1 MIVFLPFLHLEAQIY
16 VPALPPPIPENLPSP
31 NLNQTVRVPRPG
43 APDAEHVHIE
53 AVTQEV
59 VGSVRHLRGS
69 VRIETINM
77 QLKADE
83 VDYDADTGDAEARG
97 HVHFEHFVRGEKLD
111 CERAEYNINLESGKF
126 YDVSGSAN
134 TRVQARKGLLT
145 TKNPFYFQGKWAER
159 LNDRY
164 ILHDG
169 FLTDCTLP
177 RAWWR
182 LKGPTFEVIPGEHAV
197 AHRAWF
203 YFKGMPLIYF
213 PYFYKSLEKRP
224 RRSGIMNPNFGN
236 SSTRGATIGLGYYW
250 AINRS
255 YDLAYHALYYSSAGL
270 TQHVGFRGD
279 PNEKS
284 SFDVMF
290 DKVDDR
296 RVLPI
301 PASGSLFMANGKTD
315 LGHGWLARVE
325 LDYITSF
332 GFREQYT
339 DSFNEAVQSETHS
352 VGYVTKHWSY
362 YGINILAQQDV
373 NFQSVTPNDNIIIRK
388 LPEVEFTGREHEM
401 DFLGMPFWLSFDSS
415 AGLLRRSQPEFQT
428 RQFVDRV
435 DFSPHV
441 STAFHWDGFQLVPS
455 FGIRETGY
463 GSSLQSSGLI
473 AGQNIWR
480 NSRDVSVQLI
490 FPSLQRIFN
499 APSWVGDKVKHVIEP
514 RVTYL
519 DTSGIGN
526 FDRILRF
533 DETDILSNT
542 NQVEFSLTNRL
553 LAKQKNGT
561 VTDFATWEIYYDHYF
576 DPTFG
581 GAIVPGVR
589 NVVQSSLDLT
599 GYAFL
604 DGLRHSSPIV
614 NLLRVQSRVGVEW
627 RTDFDPVMHK
637 LVNSSLALDT
647 RVNKFHFA
655 VGQTALRTDPI
666 LAPNANQVRGA
677 VTYGSSTLQGLSYG
691 FSATYDY
698 LSGMM
703 LYSQT
708 QVTYN
713 TDCCGLSLQYFRF
726 ALGVRDESQFR
737 VSFAISNIGTFG
749 TLKRQDAIF

>member
-1 MIVFLPFLHLEAQIY
+1 M
-16 VPALPPPIPENLPSP
+16 
-31 NLNQTVRVPRPG
+31 NQVVRQPRAG

-53 AVTQEV
+53 SVTQEV
-59 VGSVRHLRGS
+59 VGTVRHLRGA
-69 VRIETINM
+69 VRIETSDM

-83 VDYDADTGDAEARG
+83 VDYDADTGDAHARG

-111 CERAEYNINLESGKF
+111 CDSADYNVNLETGKF

-159 LNDRY
+159 LNDHY

-182 LKGPTFEVIPGEHAV
+182 LKGPAFEVVPGEHATG
-197 AHRAWF
+197 HNAWF
-203 YFKGMPLIYF
+203 YFKGMPLIYL
-213 PYFYKSLEKRP
+213 PYYYKSLEKRP

-236 SSTRGATIGLGYYW
+236 SSTRGATLGLGYYW

-255 YDLAYHALYYSSAGL
+255 YDFTYHMLYYSAAGL

-284 SFDVMF
+284 SFDIQY
-290 DKVDDR
+290 DKVADR
-296 RVLPI
+296 RPLVV
-301 PASGSLFMANGKTD
+301 PASGAFLLASGKTD
-315 LGHGWLARVE
+315 LGHGWLARGD

-352 VGYVTKHWSY
+352 VGYITKHWSD
-362 YGINILAQQDV
+362 YGINIVTQQDV
-373 NFQSVTPNDNIIIRK
+373 NFQSTTPHDDIIIRK
-388 LPEVEFTGREHEM
+388 LPEIEFTGREHEV
-401 DFLGMPFWLSFDSS
+401 DLLGWPFWLSLDSS
-415 AGLLRRSQPEFQT
+415 AGLLRRSEPEFQT
-428 RQFVDRV
+428 RQFVERV
-435 DFSPHV
+435 DFAPHV
-441 STAFHWDGFQLVPS
+441 TTVFHLDGFQLLPS

-463 GSSLQSSGLI
+463 ESSVVDGTIS
-473 AGQNIWR
+473 GQNVLR
-480 NSRDVSVQLI
+480 NSRDFSMALI
-490 FPSLQRIFN
+490 FPSLQRIFG

-514 RVTYL
+514 RITYL

-526 FDRILRF
+526 FSRMIRF
-533 DETDILSNT
+533 DQTDILSNT

-561 VTDFATWEIYYDHYF
+561 VTDFATWQVSYQRYF

-581 GAIVPGVR
+581 GAIVPGTR
-589 NVVQSSLDLT
+589 NVLQSALDMT

-604 DGLRHSSPIV
+604 DGYRHSSPV
-614 NLLRVQSRVGVEW
+614 VSLLRVQSRVGIEW
-627 RTDFDPVMHK
+627 RTDYDPV
-637 LVNSSLALDT
+637 LRRIVNSSLTLDT

-655 VGQTALRTDPI
+655 IGQTALKSDPI
-666 LAPNANQVRGA
+666 LAPSANQVRGA
-677 VTYGSSTLQGLSYG
+677 LTYGSSTRPGLSYG
-691 FSATYDY
+691 FSSTYDY
-698 LSGMM
+698 LKGAM

-708 QVTYN
+708 QISYN

-726 ALGVRDESQFR
+726 AIGIRDESQFR
-737 VSFAISNIGTFG
+737 VSFQISNIGTFG
-749 TLKRQDAIF
+749 TLKAADAIF

>member
-1 MIVFLPFLHLEAQIY
+1 VNQ
-16 VPALPPPIPENLPSP
+16 VVRPP
-31 NLNQTVRVPRPG
+31 RAG

-53 AVTQEV
+53 SVTQEV
-59 VGSVRHLRGS
+59 VGTVRHLRGA
-69 VRIETINM
+69 VRIETSDM

-83 VDYDADTGDAEARG
+83 VDYDADTGDAHARG

-111 CERAEYNINLESGKF
+111 CDSADYNINLETGKF

-159 LNDRY
+159 LNDHY

-182 LKGPTFEVIPGEHAV
+182 LKGPTFEVVPGEHATG
-197 AHRAWF
+197 HNAWF
-203 YFKGMPLIYF
+203 YFKGMPLIYL
-213 PYFYKSLEKRP
+213 PYYYKSLEKRP

-236 SSTRGATIGLGYYW
+236 SSTRGATLGLGYYW

-255 YDLAYHALYYSSAGL
+255 YDFTYHMLYYSAAGL

-284 SFDVMF
+284 KFDIQY

-296 RVLPI
+296 RPLVV
-301 PASGSLFMANGKTD
+301 PASGAFLLASGKTD
-315 LGHGWLARVE
+315 LGHGWLARGD

-352 VGYVTKHWSY
+352 VGYITKHWSD
-362 YGINILAQQDV
+362 YGINIVTQQDV
-373 NFQSVTPNDNIIIRK
+373 NFQSTTPHDDIIIRK
-388 LPEVEFTGREHEM
+388 LPEVEFTGREHEV
-401 DFLGMPFWLSFDSS
+401 DLLGWPFWLSLDSS
-415 AGLLRRSQPEFQT
+415 AGLLRRSEPEFQT
-428 RQFVDRV
+428 RQFVERL
-435 DFSPHV
+435 DFAPHV
-441 STAFHWDGFQLVPS
+441 TTAFHLDGFQLLPS

-463 GSSLQSSGLI
+463 RSSMASDGTIS
-473 AGQNIWR
+473 GQNVLR
-480 NSRDVSVQLI
+480 NSRDFSMVLI
-490 FPSLQRIFN
+490 FPSLQRIFG
-499 APSWVGDKVKHVIEP
+499 APSWVGDKVKHIIEP
-514 RVTYL
+514 RITYL
-519 DTSGIGN
+519 DTSGIDN
-526 FDRILRF
+526 FTRIIRF
-533 DETDILSNT
+533 DQTDVLSNT

-561 VTDFATWEIYYDHYF
+561 VTDFATWQVSYQRYF

-581 GAIVPGVR
+581 GAIVPGTR
-589 NVVQSSLDLT
+589 NVLQSALDMT

-604 DGLRHSSPIV
+604 DGYRHSSPV
-614 NLLRVQSRVGVEW
+614 VSMLRVQSRVGIEW
-627 RTDFDPVMHK
+627 RTDYDPV
-637 LVNSSLALDT
+637 LRRIVNSSLTLDT

-655 VGQTALRTDPI
+655 IGQTALKSDPI
-666 LAPNANQVRGA
+666 LAPSANQVRGA
-677 VTYGSSTLQGLSYG
+677 LTYGSSTRPGLSYG
-691 FSATYDY
+691 FSSTYDY
-698 LSGMM
+698 LKGVM

-708 QVTYN
+708 QISYN

-726 ALGVRDESQFR
+726 AIGIRDESQFR
-737 VSFAISNIGTFG
+737 VSFQISNIGTFG
-749 TLKRQDAIF
+749 TLKAADAIF

>member
-1 MIVFLPFLHLEAQIY
+1 MIAFLPCLHLGAQIY
-16 VPALPPPIPENLPSP
+16 VPALPPPIPQTVPSP
-31 NLNQTVRVPRPG
+31 NLNQTVRPTRSG

-53 AVTQEV
+53 SVSQEV
-59 VGSVRHLRGS
+59 VGTVRHLRGS
-69 VRIETINM
+69 VRIETTNM
-77 QLKADE
+77 QLTADE

-97 HVHFEHFVRGEKLD
+97 HVHFEHFIRGEKLD
-111 CERAEYNINLESGKF
+111 CDHAEYNINLETGKF

-159 LNDRY
+159 LNDHY

-169 FLTDCTLP
+169 FVTDCTLP

-182 LKGPTFEVIPGEHAV
+182 LKGPHFEIVPGENAV
-197 AHRAWF
+197 AHNSWF
-203 YFKGMPLIYF
+203 VFKGMPLIYF

-224 RRSGIMNPNFGN
+224 RRSGLMNPNFGN

-255 YDLAYHALYYSSAGL
+255 YDFTYHMLYYSAAGL

-279 PNEKS
+279 PNQKS
-284 SFDVMF
+284 SFDIQF
-290 DKVDDR
+290 DKVVDH

-301 PASGSLFMANGKTD
+301 PASGAFVLASGKTD
-315 LGHGWLARVE
+315 LGHGWLARGD
-325 LDYITSF
+325 LDYITSY

-352 VGYVTKHWSY
+352 VGFVTKHWSD
-362 YGINILAQQDV
+362 YGVDVVAQQNV
-373 NFQSVTPNDNIIIRK
+373 NFQSTAAHDDIILRK
-388 LPEVEFTGREHEM
+388 LPEVEFTGREHEI
-401 DFLGMPFWLSFDSS
+401 DLLGWPFWLSLDSS

-428 RQFVDRV
+428 RQFVERA
-435 DFSPHV
+435 DFAPHV
-441 STAFHWDGFQLVPS
+441 TTAFHLKGFQLVPS
-455 FGIRETGY
+455 FGVRETGY
-463 GSSLQSSGLI
+463 GSSLPNGGPI
-473 AGQNIWR
+473 GGQNLLR
-480 NSRDVSVQLI
+480 SSRDFSVELI
-490 FPSLQRIFN
+490 FPSLERVFG
-499 APSWVGDKVKHVIEP
+499 APRWVGDKVKHVIEP

-519 DTSGIGN
+519 DTSGIDN
-526 FDRILRF
+526 FARIIRF
-533 DETDILSNT
+533 DETDILSDT

-561 VTDFATWEIYYDHYF
+561 VTDFATWEILYDRYF

-581 GAIVPGVR
+581 GAIVPGIR

-604 DGLRHSSPIV
+604 DGIRHSSPIV
-614 NLLRVQSRVGVEW
+614 NLVRVQSRVGVEW
-627 RTDFDPVMHK
+627 RTDYDPVLRK
-637 LVNSSLALDT
+637 IVNSSLSLDT
-647 RVNKFHFA
+647 RVNKFHLA
-655 VGQTALRTDPI
+655 IGQTALHTDPV
-666 LAPNANQVRGA
+666 LAPYANQIRGA
-677 VTYGSSTLQGLSYG
+677 VTYGSSTRPGLSYG

-698 LSGMM
+698 LKGVM

-713 TDCCGLSLQYFRF
+713 TDCCGLSLQYYRF
-726 ALGVRDESQFR
+726 ALGIRDESQFR
-737 VSFAISNIGTFG
+737 VSFQISNIGTFG
-749 TLKRQDAIF
+749 TLKHADAIF